1 MHLWCTENRKKQDLE
16 ERISLKS
23 TTAGCFFWSSM
34 HESNY
39 FFWNTGCCY
48 LVLTRE
54 VALSPSTIRDL
65 FWEKKFACH
74 TYVERSLIC
83 LPWSNETQ
91 NTKPGGICETHGPG
105 TIPASQSAKQILWL
119 ILTFCGHQTWHHM
132 WSWSNERGFA
142 ERNSRRNSKGRY
154 NKTWLVSA

>member
-1 MHLWCTENRKKQDLE
+1 MHRKRKKQDFLE

-23 TTAGCFFWSSM
+23 TTAVCFWSSM
-34 HESNY
+34 HKSNY
-39 FFWNTGCCY
+39 FFYNTGCCY

-105 TIPASQSAKQILWL
+105 TIPASQSAKQNSMAYSQILWSSDM
-119 ILTFCGHQTWHHM
+119 TSCVVM
-132 WSWSNERGFA
+132 VKRERICRQ
-142 ERNSRRNSKGRY
+142 ELQK
-154 NKTWLVSA
+154 K